1 MVADT
6 VVSYRSVQGELPDWV
21 APKSINRPSGM
32 DASETASPKRRADDL
47 KHSRLVAD
55 KPGMAVLVNLAVGGG
70 IGAAIVIGS
79 GCSRLAAMTF
89 AAKSAVVDVNNEHVA
104 DRGSCSTR
112 TG

>member
-1 MVADT
+1 
-6 VVSYRSVQGELPDWV
+6 
-21 APKSINRPSGM
+21 
-32 DASETASPKRRADDL
+32 
-47 KHSRLVAD
+47 
-55 KPGMAVLVNLAVGGG
+55 MAVLVNLAVGGG

-89 AAKSAVVDVNNEHVA
+89 AAKSAVVDVNNEQVA